1 MSVYEYLQLQP
12 LEPQEDGTISD
23 LDKFEI
29 DETID
34 LTEEAEGAEII
45 QAWDRLS
52 KDMHE
57 NS

>member
-34 LTEEAEGAEII
+34 LTEEAEGTEII